1 MKQDSPADSDT
12 GTGSPT
18 AAIDGAANTVA
29 TGIRFYPADLGNPF
43 NNTTIAAARNHSVY
57 LNALP
62 SVWGYPARLLEDLS
76 KSDFIHVTDQY
87 VNTTADDR
95 YTVGYPAFVVYPNAP
110 HTLVPDDIFAI
121 LHLAAGAFGTGYE
134 DVYHVF
140 ISPGTDICTVPGA
153 VCYSPDNPAT
163 FAFCA
168 YHGAVTFADIGH
180 VIYSVEP
187 YQKVTGCALNGAL
200 PNGVLIDSTA
210 SALSHELF
218 EMITDPD
225 LNGWWD
231 RVDLDLRGAEIG
243 DVCQRASF
251 AYDTPLLN
259 GHLYEIQP
267 EYSNAV
273 HACVFSLTSP

>member
-1 MKQDSPADSDT
+1 MSSVFQRPKFIAISWLLAGASVTPAFPQSTPTNIEAGREVQSLTLSSVDFGVATDSGTARLHMMPVRGKTMKQDSPADSDT

-140 ISPGTDICTVPGA
+140 ISPGTDI
-153 VCYSPDNPAT
+153 
-163 FAFCA
+163 
-168 YHGAVTFADIGH
+168 
-180 VIYSVEP
+180 
-187 YQKVTGCALNGAL
+187 
-200 PNGVLIDSTA
+200 
-210 SALSHELF
+210 
-218 EMITDPD
+218 
-225 LNGWWD
+225 
-231 RVDLDLRGAEIG
+231 
-243 DVCQRASF
+243 
-251 AYDTPLLN
+251 
-259 GHLYEIQP
+259 
-267 EYSNAV
+267 
-273 HACVFSLTSP
+273 